1 MLMGC
6 DLQRDGSKYYA
17 GDLLMYGIG
26 AVNTTLLTSVN
37 AQRDNGGKYAHAG
50 QLIQTSSQ
58 SLDNNNGY
66 TLLYM
71 QSKPGSSLH
80 VNRYIKNG
88 AHVTDESAQLQV
100 QSALLGKAGQT
111 QYYYY
116 VQNPIASN
124 GNLLQPNF
132 ESVILQEVLQFY

>member
-1 MLMGC
+1 
-6 DLQRDGSKYYA
+6 
-17 GDLLMYGIG
+17 MYGIG
-26 AVNTTLLTSVN
+26 AVNTTLLTSIN

-50 QLIQTSSQ
+50 QLIQTTSQ

-66 TLLYM
+66 SLLYM
-71 QSKPGSSLH
+71 QSKPGSSLY
-80 VNRYIKNG
+80 VKRYVKNG

-100 QSALLGKAGQT
+100 QSVLLGKAGQT

-116 VQNPIASN
+116 VQNPLASN